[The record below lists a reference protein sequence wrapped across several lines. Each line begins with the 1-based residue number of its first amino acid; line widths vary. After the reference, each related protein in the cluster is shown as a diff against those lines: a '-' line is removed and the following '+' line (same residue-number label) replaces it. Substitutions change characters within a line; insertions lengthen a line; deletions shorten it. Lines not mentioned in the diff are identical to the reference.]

1 MPPVGQV
8 GGHPLQ
14 VIGQQPEHQLR
25 QGHELPLLARSH
37 LAPLPGKGPQSPGGG
52 LLPLQPAPGPADLVP
67 GPSVHHPGDG
77 PEQFP
82 LEEHHRLQRLLPEHP
97 VWGEPGQK
105 RVLLRQSGQHILQAP
120 HRADHL
126 GVVFHVILSPFDP
139 SVPAAG
145 HSPGIGPGAPFP
157 PPGRPPPG

>member
-14 VIGQQPEHQLR
+14 VIGQQPEHQLG
-25 QGHELPLLARSH
+25 QGHELPLLARGH
-37 LAPLPGKGPQSPGGG
+37 LAPLPGKGPQSPGVG

-67 GPSVHHPGDG
+67 GLPVHHPGDRA
-77 PEQFP
+77 EQLP

-105 RVLLRQSGQHILQAP
+105 RVLLRQPGQHILQAP
-120 HRADHL
+120 HRTDCLRAS
-126 GVVFHVILSPFDP
+126 FHVILSPLCP
-139 SVPAAG
+139 SAPDAG
-145 HSPGIGPGAPFP
+145 HSPDTVPGAGSP